1 MIDWEAFKQQLLTNP
16 DRTLG
21 VVLGLSACLLLIWL
35 AVVVH
40 SSSGDGNRPV
50 AVSAEGTLDSLRL
63 SLDGKKGGSDGPP
76 VSPVLA
82 EARPAGP
89 DSLSKG
95 DSARARN
102 SPAVTDEPQQ
112 AQPGPSLRR
121 SRIDSVLP
129 TLLVMIALIGGLWY
143 WIRRKTGK
151 GSTGK
156 PDGEE
161 FFKVRATRE
170 IFPGQNIALV
180 EINEEYWI
188 VGGGEQGLQVLHRFR
203 PGEWDD
209 SPPAGEESGESE
221 DWKSYFSKALGG
233 GSLLPGVQGH
243 SAADAASG
251 TGKSRA
257 DHENRNGK
265 SGAEAGPLW

>member
-1 MIDWEAFKQQLLTNP
+1 MIDWETFKLQLQTNP

-21 VVLGLSACLLLIWL
+21 VVLGLSAFLLLIWL

-40 SSSGDGNRPV
+40 SSEGEENQPV
-50 AVSAEGTLDSLRL
+50 AVSADGRLDSLRL
-63 SLDGKKGGSDGPP
+63 SLDGKKDGRKGPP
-76 VSPVLA
+76 DAPGLA
-82 EARPAGP
+82 GARPAGA
-89 DSLSKG
+89 DSLSEG
-95 DSARARN
+95 DSARARK
-102 SPAVTDEPQQ
+102 SPAATDEPQQ
-112 AQPGPSLRR
+112 AQPDPSLRR

-129 TLLVMIALIGGLWY
+129 TMLVMMVFIGGLWY
-143 WIRRKTGK
+143 WIRRRTRKGDAGEPAGK
-151 GSTGK
+151 
-156 PDGEE
+156 E

-180 EINEEYWI
+180 EINGEYWI
-188 VGGGEQGLQVLHRFR
+188 VGGGEQGLRVLHRYR

-209 SPPAGEESGESE
+209 PLPAGEESGGSE

-243 SAADAASG
+243 SASTAASG
-251 TGKSRA
+251 AVKSRA

-265 SGAEAGPLW
+265 SGSEAGPLW

>member
-1 MIDWEAFKQQLLTNP
+1 MIDWEAFKRQLRIDP

-40 SSSGDGNRPV
+40 SSSGEENRPV
-50 AVSAEGTLDSLRL
+50 AVSEEGRLDSLRI
-63 SLDGKKGGSDGPP
+63 SLEGKKSGRAGRAD
-76 VSPVLA
+76 SPVR
-82 EARPAGP
+82 EETGRGTNE
-89 DSLSKG
+89 SLSEG
-95 DSARARN
+95 DTARARK
-102 SPAVTDEPQQ
+102 PAMAASEPQQ
-112 AQPGPSLRR
+112 AEPAPSLRR
-121 SRIDSVLP
+121 SRIDGVLP
-129 TLLVMIALIGGLWY
+129 TLLVMMALIGGLWY

-151 GSTGK
+151 GERGE

-180 EINEEYWI
+180 EINGECWI

-209 SPPAGEESGESE
+209 PLPAEEETGESE

-233 GSLLPGVQGH
+233 GGLLPGDRGR
-243 SAADAASG
+243 SASNAASVP
-251 TGKSRA
+251 GKSRS
-257 DHENRNGK
+257 DHGNRNGL
-265 SGAEAGPLW
+265 SRTEAGPLW